1 MLLLKWNVVGMLRT
15 YSMMIPQT
23 HNVQPQATAKEDGM
37 EGGAE

>member
-1 MLLLKWNVVGMLRT
+1 MLLLRWNVAGMLGT

-23 HNVQPQATAKEDGM
+23 HNMQLQATAKEDGM